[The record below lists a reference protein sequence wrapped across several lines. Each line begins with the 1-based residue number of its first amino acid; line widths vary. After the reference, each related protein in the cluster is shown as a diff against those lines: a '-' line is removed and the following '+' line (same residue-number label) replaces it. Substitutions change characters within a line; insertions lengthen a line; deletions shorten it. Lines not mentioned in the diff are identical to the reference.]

1 MVNGVA
7 GSGEPRVFLLEDHAI
22 VREGVA
28 ALLTDSGIEVVGQ
41 AERVE
46 GVLWAI
52 EESGANVAILDISLP
67 DGNGI
72 EVCRDIRAKL
82 PDVRCIMLTSSTAEM
97 ALFDSVI
104 AGASGFLL
112 KQISGTDMV
121 AAVHAV
127 AAGQSLIDPSLV
139 GHVFDRLRD
148 SLREPTLSAQVQL
161 TERETQIAL
170 LIAEGLTN
178 RQIGQRLFIAE
189 KTVRNNITG
198 LLRKLNMSSRAEV
211 IAKVFRETSNRD
223 MPRSPG

>member
-1 MVNGVA
+1 
-7 GSGEPRVFLLEDHAI
+7 
-22 VREGVA
+22 VA

-46 GVLWAI
+46 GVLGAI
-52 EESGANVAILDISLP
+52 ETSGANVAILDISLP

-72 EVCRDIRAKL
+72 EVCRDIRANL
-82 PDVRCIMLTSSTAEM
+82 PNVRCIMLTSSTAEM

-127 AAGQSLIDPSLV
+127 ADGQSLIDPSLV
-139 GHVFDRLRD
+139 GNVFDRLRD
-148 SLREPTLSAQVQL
+148 SLREPAIAAQVDL
-161 TERETQIAL
+161 TERENQIAL

-198 LLRKLNMSSRAEV
+198 LLRKLNMSSRSEV
-211 IAKVFRETSNRD
+211 IAAVFRDAAGQGHGVS
-223 MPRSPG
+223 

>member
-1 MVNGVA
+1 M
-7 GSGEPRVFLLEDHAI
+7 
-22 VREGVA
+22 
-28 ALLTDSGIEVVGQ
+28 
-41 AERVE
+41 
-46 GVLWAI
+46 
-52 EESGANVAILDISLP
+52 
-67 DGNGI
+67 
-72 EVCRDIRAKL
+72 CRDIRAKL

-211 IAKVFRETSNRD
+211 IAKVFRETSNRE
-223 MPRSPG
+223 MPRSLG

>member
-1 MVNGVA
+1 MNGVA
-7 GSGEPRVFLLEDHAI
+7 GSAEPSVFLLEDHAI

-28 ALLTDSGIEVVGQ
+28 ALLTDSGIDVVGQ

-223 MPRSPG
+223 MPRSLG